1 METSRF
7 REGFRVD
14 AAGSPLLRP
23 PAASADEAAAVIVA
37 IEQFLRDTAPAPAPL
52 TDPKPSA
59 WKRAALAEGVS
70 RQPELPL

>member
-7 REGFRVD
+7 SG
-14 AAGSPLLRP
+14 GPSP
-23 PAASADEAAAVIVA
+23 DQAAAAIAA
-37 IEQFLRDTAPAPAPL
+37 IEQFLRDTAPAPVPHA
-52 TDPKPSA
+52 DPKPSA